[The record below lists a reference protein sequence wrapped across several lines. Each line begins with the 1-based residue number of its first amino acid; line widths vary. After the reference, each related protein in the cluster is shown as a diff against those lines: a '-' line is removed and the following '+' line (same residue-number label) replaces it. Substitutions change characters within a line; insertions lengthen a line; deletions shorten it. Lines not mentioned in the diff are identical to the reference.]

1 MKQTD
6 IFDFLTE
13 PLKITKPIRLIEL
26 FAGIGSQAKALERLG
41 VDFEHYKVVEFDK
54 YAIKSYNAIHGT
66 DFETSDITKIH
77 AEDLEIKD
85 TNKFTYLLTYSFPC
99 QDLSVA
105 GKGKGM
111 AKDSGTRSGLLWE
124 VERILNECDELPH
137 ILLMENVIQVH
148 SEKNIADFRSWMN
161 FLESKGYQNY
171 WQDLNAKEYGTPQNR
186 DRCFMVSVLGD
197 YKYSFPQPFELKLRL
212 KDMLEDEVDDK
223 YYLSEE
229 VQNRLKITNPTFT
242 KSVIGTT
249 APEFRTIGQRD
260 LVYQCDGV
268 MGALSA
274 TDYKQPKQI
283 IVKQI
288 GNCMITGKRENP
300 NQGRVYDT
308 DGLSPALTCMQGGNL
323 QPMIPVCLNSKVNGK
338 QPSLQD
344 RIYDSEAISTAVTT
358 SFMPSIAIPEA
369 TKKGYAEAYEG
380 DGVYINRPHQ
390 KRGCVQSG
398 MIQTLK
404 TSANDVGVVVNDL
417 RIRKLTPL
425 ECWRLMG
432 FDDEDYEKASKVN
445 SNTQLYK
452 QAGNSIVVNVLEAI
466 FKNMM

>member
-41 VDFEHYKVVEFDK
+41 VDFYHYKVVEFDK

-268 MGALSA
+268 MGALTA

-283 IVKQI
+283 LEAERLFNIYGDDKGTGYA
-288 GNCMITGKRENP
+288 GN
-300 NQGRVYDT
+300 VYDKEKLCPT
-308 DGLSPALTCMQGGNL
+308 LTSMQGGNR
-323 QPMIPVCLNSKVNGK
+323 QPMITEPVCLNSKVNGK

-344 RIYDSEAISTAVTT
+344 RIYDSEAISTVVTT
-358 SFMPSIAIPEA
+358 SFSRSIAI
-369 TKKGYAEAYEG
+369 
-380 DGVYINRPHQ
+380 
-390 KRGCVQSG
+390 
-398 MIQTLK
+398 
-404 TSANDVGVVVNDL
+404 
-417 RIRKLTPL
+417 L
-425 ECWRLMG
+425 E
-432 FDDEDYEKASKVN
+432 
-445 SNTQLYK
+445 
-452 QAGNSIVVNVLEAI
+452 
-466 FKNMM
+466 